1 MCLILYKF
9 VYGFNDEYKDL
20 IILPQVG
27 AVSIV
32 TKEFKNWC
40 GFPNIQNA
48 IDGTQN
54 LFHMVK
60 TIDITKHLGIV

>member
-1 MCLILYKF
+1 MCLILNEF

-27 AVSIV
+27 AMSIV

-40 GFPNIQNA
+40 SLSLIYKMPLMA
-48 IDGTQN
+48 
-54 LFHMVK
+54 HK
-60 TIDITKHLGIV
+60 TYFTW